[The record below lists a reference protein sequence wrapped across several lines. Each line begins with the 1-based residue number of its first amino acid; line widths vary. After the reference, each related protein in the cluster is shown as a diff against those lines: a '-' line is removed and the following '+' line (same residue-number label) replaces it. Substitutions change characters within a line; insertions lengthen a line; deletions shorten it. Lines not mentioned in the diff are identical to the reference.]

1 MAKGTASSSSAQRR
15 ITQLKEEQALLQQG
29 SQAWNKIE
37 ATIEQIEK
45 RLTNSLSNMEDFSDS
60 VASLGQFIGKNN
72 KLFEAMN
79 TLADDMSVSMDS
91 IAQAMKH
98 DLLNGASKFKK
109 ELIKTADVYKNFGN
123 TVATY
128 TKKLA
133 KQQVT
138 TSQYNQSV
146 LDGYEDLEEQI
157 DRVEASIESLTGQ
170 SKQFAKETLNQ
181 LKNAKERTAAFAAA
195 AEKSKKNLEGMGFA
209 IDTAAST
216 GIPAMNELG
225 GVIKAAAEGG
235 MGLALAF
242 AALGAALGKM
252 AYDLGFVGDKLG
264 TIASYDKK
272 LAGLKGQIDAINQQV
287 NLGIFGG
294 RNFVKES
301 AILDFSN
308 TVTQMGIEFE
318 AASKTALF
326 GEKLG
331 GVGYGAAQLQMA
343 GIAAETIA
351 TAMKDA
357 SSAMGSNVS
366 GEFGADMALLA
377 ARTGQTS
384 EGIASISDTFMRLDG
399 VSKETSLNMQEGLR
413 TMAKQADVNLGA
425 LMEDVA
431 EASKDAL
438 SYQIKSGPALA
449 KAATFAASLGTKF
462 TDIANAGKNMV
473 LNYKDSIK
481 AEMSLSAMLGRR
493 VDLSQVRALFA
504 AGRTEDAIKALKAQ
518 GLDPS
523 KMNLFQQEALK
534 NATGGLDLN
543 SLQKIATRTGRTGGE
558 LEGEKVKVGNKQFIL
573 TKNAAESAKAI
584 GSAVASAMIDVQKTL
599 LESKAEQQR
608 QQAIEDNTQGLKD
621 LMNSLNRTEMMKSVA
636 TGFGAA
642 IPMLIGA
649 AVMYRV
655 GPKILSKAL
664 TTALTNAGIATTAAK
679 VGATTA
685 ATAGSQFAGL
695 KLVGQNMVHNSAGK
709 FVSRATA
716 DAFKANLGWV
726 AAKNGVMYA
735 PGSTQAAAI
744 LAARQGGLAA
754 GAPAIAGSAS
764 PLLGATTTAS
774 PSILSAAK
782 PGYGARVGSNVM
794 SSLKGKG
801 GILTALFAAYE
812 YNERKNAGQTT
823 TQATAG
829 AGAGAIGG
837 IAGGALAGAAF
848 GATAGSVVP
857 VVGTIIG
864 GMLGYMAASSIA
876 DSITGANEPVV
887 ESQEKVELILTD
899 AQIVEAKN
907 AGLLLSDSAYTV
919 ELQKEM
925 VAELGLANTLLYEIA
940 EYNARGL
947 FQSVNIDGKK
957 VLEALTST
965 SRKQFGIS
973 RTKDTRTV
981 SARPSAK

>member
-1 MAKGTASSSSAQRR
+1 MASSSSAQKR
-15 ITQLKEEQALLQQG
+15 INQLKEEQALLQQG

-79 TLADDMSVSMDS
+79 TLADDMSLSMDS

-98 DLLNGASKFKK
+98 DLLVGASKFKK
-109 ELIKTADVYKNFGN
+109 EVFKTADAYKNFGN
-123 TVATY
+123 TVATS
-128 TKKLA
+128 TKKLS
-133 KQQVT
+133 KQQIT
-138 TSQYNQSV
+138 QSQYNQTV

-181 LKNAKERTAAFAAA
+181 LKNAKDRTAAFAAA
-195 AEKSKKNLEGMGFA
+195 AEKSKNNLEGMAFA

-216 GIPAMNELG
+216 GIPAMSELG
-225 GVIKAAAEGG
+225 SVITKAAEGG

-287 NLGIFGG
+287 TLGIFGG

-366 GEFGADMALLA
+366 GEFGADISILA

-384 EGIASISDTFMRLDG
+384 EGIASITDTFMRLG
-399 VSKETSLNMQEGLR
+399 NVSAETAINLEEGLR
-413 TMAKQADVNLGA
+413 TMAKQANVNLGA

-438 SYQIKSGPALA
+438 SYQLKSPAALA

-462 TDIANAGKNMV
+462 TDIANAGKSMV

-481 AEMSLSAMLGRR
+481 AEMSLSAMLGKR

-558 LEGEKVKVGNKQFIL
+558 LEGEKVKVGNGTFIL
-573 TKNAAESAKAI
+573 SKNAAESAKAV
-584 GSAVASAMIDVQKTL
+584 GSAVAAAMTAVQQTL
-599 LESKAEQQR
+599 LESDAEKAR
-608 QQAIEDNTQGLKD
+608 QTAIENNTQGLKD
-621 LMNSLNRTEMMKSVA
+621 LMTSLNRTEMTKTIA
-636 TGFGAA
+636 TSLGTALS
-642 IPMLIGA
+642 MLAGG
-649 AVMYRV
+649 VLFYKL
-655 GPKILSKAL
+655 GPKILSKAM
-664 TTALTNAGIATTAAK
+664 TTALTNAGIGGAGAASA
-679 VGATTA
+679 GAA
-685 ATAGSQFAGL
+685 GAAGSQFAGL
-695 KLVGQNMVHNSAGK
+695 KMVGKHGNVHNAAGK
-709 FVSRATA
+709 FVSKASA
-716 DAFKANLGWV
+716 DAFKASQGWV
-726 AAKNGVMYA
+726 ASKGGVYYK
-735 PGSTQAAAI
+735 PGSPQANAI
-744 LAARQGGLAA
+744 MAARPGGGL
-754 GAPAIAGSAS
+754 PM
-764 PLLGATTTAS
+764 GATPATVGGS
-774 PSILSAAK
+774 SILSGAK
-782 PGYGARVGSNVM
+782 PGFGARVGSN
-794 SSLKGKG
+794 LKGGVRGMG
-801 GILTALFAAYE
+801 GVLTALFAAYD
-812 YNERKNAGQTT
+812 YKQRKDAGQTT
-823 TQATAG
+823 LQAG
-829 AGAGAIGG
+829 AGAAGG
-837 IAGGALAGAAF
+837 AGGALAGAAIGTAILPIF
-848 GATAGSVVP
+848 GTLV
-857 VVGTIIG
+857 G
-864 GMLGYMAASSIA
+864 GMLGYMGGSSLA
-876 DSITGANEPVV
+876 DTLTGANEPAI
-887 ESQEKVELILTD
+887 EAQQNTELALTEGQL
-899 AQIVEAKN
+899 AQAK
-907 AGLLLSDSAYTV
+907 ASGDLLSDTAYTI

-925 VAELGLANTLLYEIA
+925 VAELGLATTLLYDIA
-940 EYNARGL
+940 ENNRGL

-957 VLEALTST
+957 VMEALQST
-965 SRKQFGIS
+965 SRKQFGVA
-973 RTKDTRTV
+973 RNYATTTV
-981 SARPSAK
+981 AARK

>member
-1 MAKGTASSSSAQRR
+1 MAKGTASSSSAQKR
-15 ITQLKEEQALLQQG
+15 ITQLKEEQALLQEG
-29 SQAWNKIE
+29 SVAWKKIE

-72 KLFEAMN
+72 KLFETMN
-79 TLADDMSVSMDS
+79 ILADDMSLSMDS

-109 ELIKTADVYKNFGN
+109 EVFKTADAYKNFGN
-123 TVATY
+123 TVATS
-128 TKKLA
+128 TKKLIR
-133 KQQVT
+133 QQIT

-181 LKNAKERTAAFAAA
+181 LKNAKERTAEFAAN

-209 IDTAAST
+209 IDTVAST

-235 MGLALAF
+235 VGLTLAF
-242 AALGAALGKM
+242 AAMGAALGKM
-252 AYDLGFVGDKLG
+252 AYDLGFFGDKLG

-287 NLGIFGG
+287 TLGIFGG

-308 TVTQMGIEFE
+308 TVAQMGIEFE

-366 GEFGADMALLA
+366 GEFGADMAILA

-384 EGIASISDTFMRLDG
+384 EGIASITDTFMRLG
-399 VSKETSLNMQEGLR
+399 NVSAETAINLQEGLR
-413 TMAKQADVNLGA
+413 TMAKQANVNLGA

-438 SYQIKSGPALA
+438 SYQLKSPAALA

-481 AEMSLSAMLGRR
+481 AEMSLSAMLGKR

-558 LEGEKVKVGNKQFIL
+558 LEGEKVKVGNGTFIL
-573 TKNAAESAKAI
+573 SKNAAESAKAV
-584 GSAVASAMIDVQKTL
+584 GSAVASAMTAVQQTL
-599 LESKAEQQR
+599 LESDAEKAR
-608 QQAIEDNTQGLKD
+608 QTAIENNTQGLKD
-621 LMNSLNRTEMMKSVA
+621 LMNSLNRTEMMKSIA
-636 TGFGAA
+636 TGIGAA

-649 AVMYRV
+649 VVMGIM
-655 GPKILSKAL
+655 GPRMLGKAMA
-664 TTALTNAGIATTAAK
+664 TALKNAGIGGAGAASA
-679 VGATTA
+679 GAA
-685 ATAGSQFAGL
+685 GAAGSQFAGL
-695 KLVGQNMVHNSAGK
+695 KMVGKHGNVHNAAGK
-709 FVSRATA
+709 FVSKATA
-716 DAFKANLGWV
+716 DAFKASQGYV
-726 AAKNGVMYA
+726 ASKGGVYYK
-735 PGSTQAAAI
+735 PGSPQANAI
-744 LAARQGGLAA
+744 MAARPGGGLPMSTPAGATSALSGVTAA
-754 GAPAIAGSAS
+754 GTSV
-764 PLLGATTTAS
+764 
-774 PSILSAAK
+774 LSGAK
-782 PGYGARVGSNVM
+782 PAFGARVGSN
-794 SSLKGKG
+794 LKGGVRGMG
-801 GILTALFAAYE
+801 GALTALFAAYD
-812 YNERKNAGQTT
+812 YKQRKDAGQTT
-823 TQATAG
+823 LQAG
-829 AGAGAIGG
+829 AGAGGG
-837 IAGGALAGAAF
+837 AAGGLAGAAI
-848 GATAGSVVP
+848 GAAISGPLAPIGALV
-857 VVGTIIG
+857 G
-864 GMLGYMAASSIA
+864 GMVGYFGGSSIA
-876 DSITGANEPVV
+876 DSLTGANEPMV
-887 ESQEKVELILTD
+887 ESQQNTELALTEGQL
-899 AQIVEAKN
+899 AQAK
-907 AGLLLSDSAYTV
+907 ASGDLLSDTAYTI

-925 VAELGLANTLLYEIA
+925 VAELGLATTLLYEIA
-940 EYNARGL
+940 DYNARGL

-957 VLEALTST
+957 VMEALAST
-965 SRKQFGIS
+965 SRKQFGVA
-973 RTKDTRTV
+973 RNYATPTV
-981 SARPSAK
+981 AARK

>member
-1 MAKGTASSSSAQRR
+1 MASSSAQKR
-15 ITQLKEEQALLQQG
+15 INQLKEEQALLQQG

-79 TLADDMSVSMDS
+79 TLADDMSLSMDS
-91 IAQAMKH
+91 IAQVMKH
-98 DLLNGASKFKK
+98 DLLVGASKFKK
-109 ELIKTADVYKNFGN
+109 EVFKTADAYKNFGN
-123 TVATY
+123 TVATS
-128 TKKLA
+128 TKKLS
-133 KQQVT
+133 KQQIT
-138 TSQYNQSV
+138 QSQYNQNV

-181 LKNAKERTAAFAAA
+181 LKNAKDRTAAFAAA
-195 AEKSKKNLEGMGFA
+195 AEKSKNNLEGMAFA

-216 GIPAMNELG
+216 GIPAMSELG
-225 GVIKAAAEGG
+225 SVITKAAEGG

-287 NLGIFGG
+287 TLGIFGG

-366 GEFGADMALLA
+366 GEFGADMAILA

-384 EGIASISDTFMRLDG
+384 EGIASITDTFMRLG
-399 VSKETSLNMQEGLR
+399 NVSAETAINLEEGLR
-413 TMAKQADVNLGA
+413 TMAKQANVNLGA

-438 SYQIKSGPALA
+438 SYQLKSPAALA

-462 TDIANAGKNMV
+462 TDIANAGKSMV

-481 AEMSLSAMLGRR
+481 AEMSLSAMLGKR

-558 LEGEKVKVGNKQFIL
+558 LEGEKVKVGNGTFIL
-573 TKNAAESAKAI
+573 SKNAAESAKAV
-584 GSAVASAMIDVQKTL
+584 GSAVASAMTAVQQTL
-599 LESKAEQQR
+599 LESDAEKAR
-608 QQAIEDNTQGLKD
+608 QTAIENNTQGLKD
-621 LMNSLNRTEMMKSVA
+621 LMNSLNRTEMMKSIV
-636 TGFGAA
+636 TGIGAA
-642 IPMLIGA
+642 IPVLIGGLL
-649 AVMYRV
+649 MYKL
-655 GPKILSKAL
+655 GPKMISGAM
-664 TTALTNAGIATTAAK
+664 TTALTNAGIGGAGAA
-679 VGATTA
+679 
-685 ATAGSQFAGL
+685 
-695 KLVGQNMVHNSAGK
+695 SAG
-709 FVSRATA
+709 
-716 DAFKANLGWV
+716 
-726 AAKNGVMYA
+726 
-735 PGSTQAAAI
+735 AAA
-744 LAARQGGLAA
+744 GG
-754 GAPAIAGSAS
+754 S
-764 PLLGATTTAS
+764 
-774 PSILSAAK
+774 SILSGAK
-782 PGYGARVGSNVM
+782 PGFGARVGSN
-794 SSLKGKG
+794 LKGGVRGMG
-801 GILTALFAAYE
+801 GILTAVFAAME
-812 YNERKNAGQTT
+812 YKDRKDAGQTT
-823 TQATAG
+823 LQAG
-829 AGAGAIGG
+829 AGATSG
-837 IAGGALAGAAF
+837 AGGALAGAAIGTAILPIF
-848 GATAGSVVP
+848 GTLV
-857 VVGTIIG
+857 G
-864 GMLGYMAASSIA
+864 GMLGYMGGSSLA
-876 DSITGANEPVV
+876 DTLTGANEPAI
-887 ESQEKVELILTD
+887 EAQQNTELALTEGQL
-899 AQIVEAKN
+899 AQAK
-907 AGLLLSDSAYTV
+907 ASGDLLSDTAYTI

-925 VAELGLANTLLYEIA
+925 VAELGLATTLLYDIA
-940 EYNARGL
+940 ENNRGL

-957 VLEALTST
+957 VMEALQST
-965 SRKQFGIS
+965 SRKQFGVA
-973 RTKDTRTV
+973 RNYATTTV
-981 SARPSAK
+981 AARK

>member
-1 MAKGTASSSSAQRR
+1 MASSSSAQKR
-15 ITQLKEEQALLQQG
+15 INQLKEEQALLQQG

-79 TLADDMSVSMDS
+79 TLADDMSLSMDS

-98 DLLNGASKFKK
+98 DLLVGASKFKK
-109 ELIKTADVYKNFGN
+109 EVFKTADAYKNFGN
-123 TVATY
+123 TVATS
-128 TKKLA
+128 TKKLS
-133 KQQVT
+133 KQQIT
-138 TSQYNQSV
+138 QSQYNQTV

-181 LKNAKERTAAFAAA
+181 LKNAKDRTAAFAAA
-195 AEKSKKNLEGMGFA
+195 AEKSKNNLEGMAFA

-216 GIPAMNELG
+216 GIPAMSELG
-225 GVIKAAAEGG
+225 SVITKAAEGG

-272 LAGLKGQIDAINQQV
+272 LAGLRGQIDAINQQV
-287 NLGIFGG
+287 TLGIFGG

-366 GEFGADMALLA
+366 GEFGADIAILA

-384 EGIASISDTFMRLDG
+384 EGIASITDTFMRLG
-399 VSKETSLNMQEGLR
+399 NVSAETAINLEEGLR
-413 TMAKQADVNLGA
+413 TMAKQANVNLGA

-438 SYQIKSGPALA
+438 SYQLKSPAALA

-462 TDIANAGKNMV
+462 TDIANAGKSMV

-481 AEMSLSAMLGRR
+481 AEMSLSAMLGKR

-558 LEGEKVKVGNKQFIL
+558 LEGEKVKVGNGTFIL
-573 TKNAAESAKAI
+573 SKNAAESAKAV
-584 GSAVASAMIDVQKTL
+584 GSAVASAMTAVQQTL
-599 LESKAEQQR
+599 LESEAEKAR
-608 QQAIEDNTQGLKD
+608 QTAIENNTAGLKD
-621 LMNSLNRTEMMKSVA
+621 LMNSLNRTEMAKSIA
-636 TGFGAA
+636 TGIGAA
-642 IPMLIGA
+642 IPMLIGGLL
-649 AVMYRV
+649 MYKL
-655 GPKILSKAL
+655 GPKMISGAM
-664 TTALTNAGIATTAAK
+664 TTALTNAGIGGAGAASA
-679 VGATTA
+679 GAA
-685 ATAGSQFAGL
+685 GAAGSQFAGL
-695 KLVGQNMVHNSAGK
+695 KMVGKHGNVHNAAGK
-709 FVSRATA
+709 FVSKASA
-716 DAFKANLGWV
+716 DAFKASQGWV
-726 AAKNGVMYA
+726 ASKGGVYYK
-735 PGSTQAAAI
+735 PGSPQANAI
-744 LAARQGGLAA
+744 MAARPGGGL
-754 GAPAIAGSAS
+754 PM
-764 PLLGATTTAS
+764 GATPATVGGS
-774 PSILSAAK
+774 SILSGAK
-782 PGYGARVGSNVM
+782 PGFGARVGSN
-794 SSLKGKG
+794 LKGGVRGMG
-801 GILTALFAAYE
+801 GILTAVFAAME
-812 YNERKNAGQTT
+812 YKDRKDAGQTT
-823 TQATAG
+823 LQAG
-829 AGAGAIGG
+829 AGAAGG
-837 IAGGALAGAAF
+837 AGGALAGAAIGTAILPIF
-848 GATAGSVVP
+848 GTLV
-857 VVGTIIG
+857 G
-864 GMLGYMAASSIA
+864 GMLGYMGGSSLA
-876 DSITGANEPVV
+876 DTLTGANEPAI
-887 ESQEKVELILTD
+887 EAQQNTELALTEGQL
-899 AQIVEAKN
+899 AQAK
-907 AGLLLSDSAYTV
+907 ASGELLSDTAYTI

-925 VAELGLANTLLYEIA
+925 VAELGLATTLLYEIA
-940 EYNARGL
+940 DYNARGL

-957 VLEALTST
+957 VMEALAST
-965 SRKQFGIS
+965 SRKQFGVA
-973 RTKDTRTV
+973 RNYATTTV
-981 SARPSAK
+981 AAKK

>member
-1 MAKGTASSSSAQRR
+1 MAKGTKSNSSSSSSAQRR

-37 ATIEQIEK
+37 VTIEQIEK

-72 KLFEAMN
+72 KLFEATN
-79 TLADDMSVSMDS
+79 TLADDMSLSMDS
-91 IAQAMKH
+91 IAQAMKN
-98 DLLNGASKFKK
+98 DLLVGASKFKK
-109 ELIKTADVYKNFGN
+109 EIFKTADAYKNFGN
-123 TVATY
+123 TVAVSG
-128 TKKLA
+128 KKLL
-133 KQQVT
+133 KQQIT

-157 DRVEASIESLTGQ
+157 DRVEASIKSLTGQ
-170 SKQFAKETLNQ
+170 SKQFAEETLNQ
-181 LKNAKERTAAFAAA
+181 LKNAKDRTAAFAAA
-195 AEKSKKNLEGMGFA
+195 AEKSKNNLEGMAFA

-216 GIPAMNELG
+216 GIPAMSELG
-225 GVIKAAAEGG
+225 SVITKAAEGG
-235 MGLALAF
+235 VGLTLAF

-287 NLGIFGG
+287 TLGIFGG

-366 GEFGADMALLA
+366 GEFGADMAILA

-384 EGIASISDTFMRLDG
+384 EGIASITDTFMRLG
-399 VSKETSLNMQEGLR
+399 NVSAETAINLEEGLR
-413 TMAKQADVNLGA
+413 TMAKQANVNLGA

-438 SYQIKSGPALA
+438 SYQLKSPAALA

-462 TDIANAGKNMV
+462 TDIANAGKSMV

-481 AEMSLSAMLGRR
+481 AEMSLSAMLGKR

-558 LEGEKVKVGNKQFIL
+558 LEGEKVKVGNGTFIL
-573 TKNAAESAKAI
+573 SKNAAESAKAV
-584 GSAVASAMIDVQKTL
+584 GSAVAAAMTAVQQTL
-599 LESKAEQQR
+599 LESDAEKAR
-608 QQAIEDNTQGLKD
+608 QTAIENNTQGLKD
-621 LMNSLNRTEMMKSVA
+621 LMNSLNRTEMMKSIA
-636 TGFGAA
+636 TGIPAA
-642 IPMLIGA
+642 IAMLIGA
-649 AVMYRV
+649 GIMAFM
-655 GPKILSKAL
+655 GPRILGKAL
-664 TTALTNAGIATTAAK
+664 TTALTNAGVGGAGAASA
-679 VGATTA
+679 GAA
-685 ATAGSQFAGL
+685 GAAGSQFAGL
-695 KLVGQNMVHNSAGK
+695 KMVGKHGNVHNAAGK
-709 FVSRATA
+709 FVSKASA
-716 DAFKANLGWV
+716 DAFKASQGWV
-726 AAKNGVMYA
+726 ASKGGVYYK
-735 PGSTQAAAI
+735 PGSTQANAI
-744 LAARQGGLAA
+744 MAARPGGGL
-754 GAPAIAGSAS
+754 PM
-764 PLLGATTTAS
+764 GATPATVGGS
-774 PSILSAAK
+774 SILSGAK
-782 PGYGARVGSNVM
+782 PGFGARVGSN
-794 SSLKGKG
+794 LKGGVRGMG
-801 GILTALFAAYE
+801 GVLTALFAAYD
-812 YNERKNAGQTT
+812 YKQRKDAGQTT
-823 TQATAG
+823 LQAG
-829 AGAGAIGG
+829 AGAAGG
-837 IAGGALAGAAF
+837 AGGALAGAAIGTAILPIF
-848 GATAGSVVP
+848 GTLV
-857 VVGTIIG
+857 G
-864 GMLGYMAASSIA
+864 GMLGYMGGSSLA
-876 DSITGANEPVV
+876 DTLTGANEPAI
-887 ESQEKVELILTD
+887 EAQQNTELALTEGQL
-899 AQIVEAKN
+899 AQAK
-907 AGLLLSDSAYTV
+907 ASGELLSDTAYTI

-925 VAELGLANTLLYEIA
+925 VAELGLATTLLYDIA
-940 EYNARGL
+940 ENNRGL

-957 VLEALTST
+957 VMEALQST
-965 SRKQFGIS
+965 SRKQFGVA
-973 RTKDTRTV
+973 RNYATTTV
-981 SARPSAK
+981 AARK